1 MAVGSMLRT
10 TIAVAI
16 VVGIAGTTAAGQTRS
31 TGARRGTAG
40 GGAARGTA
48 NPNKAKLRTPS
59 ALTEKAPD
67 SYKVKLDTSK
77 GPVVIE
83 VHRDWSPLGA
93 DRFYNLVSNGFFDGV
108 RFFRVI
114 PNFMAQFGINGNP
127 AVNAAWDKVDLKDD
141 PGGKQSNTRGTVSYG
156 NTGQPNS
163 RGTQVFINYKDNSF
177 LDAQRFTPFGMVVEG
192 MDAADKLNAEYGS
205 NPQNQQGQIVK
216 EGNKFLIANYPKLDY
231 VKTATVVK

>member
-1 MAVGSMLRT
+1 MRRVSVIAAVWSVA
-10 TIAVAI
+10 AVSAFA
-16 VVGIAGTTAAGQTRS
+16 VLATAVSGQSALGKTS
-31 TGARRGTAG
+31 KLLTPAALTAK
-40 GGAARGTA
+40 APALF
-48 NPNKAKLRTPS
+48 KAKL
-59 ALTEKAPD
+59 
-67 SYKVKLDTSK
+67 DTTK
-77 GPVVIE
+77 GVIVIE

-141 PGGKQSNTRGTVSYG
+141 PGGKQSNTRGTISYG

-177 LDAQRFTPFGMVVEG
+177 LDAQRFTPFGTVVEG
-192 MDAADKLNAEYGS
+192 MEVADKLNAEYGS
-205 NPQNQQGQIVK
+205 NPQNQQGKIVT
-216 EGNKFLIANYPKLDY
+216 EGNKFLIANFPKLDY

>member
-1 MAVGSMLRT
+1 MRRVFVTAVSS
-10 TIAVAI
+10 VAALSALAALSP
-16 VVGIAGTTAAGQTRS
+16 VAAAQSALGKTSKLLTPAALTAKAP
-31 TGARRGTAG
+31 ALF
-40 GGAARGTA
+40 
-48 NPNKAKLRTPS
+48 KAKF
-59 ALTEKAPD
+59 
-67 SYKVKLDTSK
+67 DTTK
-77 GPVVIE
+77 GVIVIE

-141 PGGKQSNTRGTVSYG
+141 PSGKQSNKRGTISYG
-156 NTGQPNS
+156 NTGRPNS

-177 LDAQRFTPFGMVVEG
+177 LDTQPAPFTPFGMVVEG
-192 MDAADKLNAEYGS
+192 MDVADKLNAEYGS
-205 NPQNQQGQIVK
+205 NPQNQQGKIVA

>member
-1 MAVGSMLRT
+1 MRRVSVTAALWSAAALF
-10 TIAVAI
+10 AVAALSP
-16 VVGIAGTTAAGQTRS
+16 VAAGQSALGKTS
-31 TGARRGTAG
+31 KLLTPAALTAK
-40 GGAARGTA
+40 APALF
-48 NPNKAKLRTPS
+48 KAKL
-59 ALTEKAPD
+59 
-67 SYKVKLDTSK
+67 DTTK
-77 GPVVIE
+77 GVIVIE

-141 PGGKQSNTRGTVSYG
+141 PGGKQSNTRGTISYG

-205 NPQNQQGQIVK
+205 NPQNQQGKIVA

-231 VKTATVVK
+231 VKTATVVQ

>member
-1 MAVGSMLRT
+1 MRRVSVIAAVWSVA
-10 TIAVAI
+10 AVSAFA
-16 VVGIAGTTAAGQTRS
+16 VLATAVSGQSALGKTS
-31 TGARRGTAG
+31 KLLTPAALTAK
-40 GGAARGTA
+40 A
-48 NPNKAKLRTPS
+48 PELFKAKL
-59 ALTEKAPD
+59 
-67 SYKVKLDTSK
+67 DTTK
-77 GPVVIE
+77 GVIVIE

-141 PGGKQSNTRGTVSYG
+141 PGGKQSNTRGTISYG

-177 LDAQRFTPFGMVVEG
+177 LDAQRFTPFGTVVEG
-192 MDAADKLNAEYGS
+192 MEVADKLNAEYGS
-205 NPQNQQGQIVK
+205 NPQNQQGKIVT
-216 EGNKFLIANYPKLDY
+216 EGNKFLIANFPKLDY
-231 VKTATVVK
+231 IKTATVVK

>member
-1 MAVGSMLRT
+1 MRRVSVIAAVWSVA
-10 TIAVAI
+10 AVSAFA
-16 VVGIAGTTAAGQTRS
+16 VLATAVSGQSALGKTS
-31 TGARRGTAG
+31 KLLTPAALTAK
-40 GGAARGTA
+40 APALF
-48 NPNKAKLRTPS
+48 KAKL
-59 ALTEKAPD
+59 
-67 SYKVKLDTSK
+67 DTTK
-77 GPVVIE
+77 GVIVIE

-177 LDAQRFTPFGMVVEG
+177 LDAQRFTPFGTVVEG
-192 MDAADKLNAEYGS
+192 MEVADKLNAEYGS
-205 NPQNQQGQIVK
+205 NPQNQQGKIVT
-216 EGNKFLIANYPKLDY
+216 EGNKFLIANFPKLDY

>member
-1 MAVGSMLRT
+1 MRRVSVIAAVCSVA
-10 TIAVAI
+10 AVSAFA
-16 VVGIAGTTAAGQTRS
+16 VLATAASGQSALGKTS
-31 TGARRGTAG
+31 KLLTPAALTAK
-40 GGAARGTA
+40 APALF
-48 NPNKAKLRTPS
+48 KAKL
-59 ALTEKAPD
+59 
-67 SYKVKLDTSK
+67 DTTK
-77 GPVVIE
+77 GVIVIE

-141 PGGKQSNTRGTVSYG
+141 PGGKQSNTRGTISYG

-177 LDAQRFTPFGMVVEG
+177 LDAQRFTPFGTVVEG
-192 MDAADKLNAEYGS
+192 MEVTDKLNAEYGS
-205 NPQNQQGQIVK
+205 NPQNQQGKIVT
-216 EGNKFLIANYPKLDY
+216 EGNKFLIANFPKLDY

>member
-1 MAVGSMLRT
+1 MRRVSVIAAVWSVA
-10 TIAVAI
+10 AVSAFA
-16 VVGIAGTTAAGQTRS
+16 VLATAVSGQSALGKTS
-31 TGARRGTAG
+31 KLLTPAALTAK
-40 GGAARGTA
+40 APALF
-48 NPNKAKLRTPS
+48 KAKL
-59 ALTEKAPD
+59 
-67 SYKVKLDTSK
+67 DTTK
-77 GPVVIE
+77 GVIVIE

-141 PGGKQSNTRGTVSYG
+141 PGGKQSNTRGTISYG

-177 LDAQRFTPFGMVVEG
+177 LDAQRFTPFGTVVEG
-192 MDAADKLNAEYGS
+192 MEVADKLNAEYGS
-205 NPQNQQGQIVK
+205 NPQNQQGKIVT
-216 EGNKFLIANYPKLDY
+216 EGNKFLIANFPKLDY
-231 VKTATVVK
+231 IKTATVVK

>member
-1 MAVGSMLRT
+1 MRRVSAIAAVWSVA
-10 TIAVAI
+10 AVSAF
-16 VVGIAGTTAAGQTRS
+16 ALLATAVSGQSALGKTS
-31 TGARRGTAG
+31 KLLNPAALTAK
-40 GGAARGTA
+40 A
-48 NPNKAKLRTPS
+48 PPLFKAKL
-59 ALTEKAPD
+59 
-67 SYKVKLDTSK
+67 DTTK
-77 GPVVIE
+77 GPIVIE

-114 PNFMAQFGINGNP
+114 PNFMAQFGINGTP

-177 LDAQRFTPFGMVVEG
+177 LDAQRFTPFGIVVEG

-205 NPQNQQGQIVK
+205 NPQNQQREIVTQ
-216 EGNKFLIANYPKLDY
+216 GNKFLIANYPKLDY
-231 VKTATVVK
+231 VKTGTIVK

>member
-1 MAVGSMLRT
+1 MRRVSVFAAVWSVA
-10 TIAVAI
+10 AVSAFA
-16 VVGIAGTTAAGQTRS
+16 VLATAVSGQSALGKTS
-31 TGARRGTAG
+31 KLLTPAALTAK
-40 GGAARGTA
+40 APALF
-48 NPNKAKLRTPS
+48 KAKL
-59 ALTEKAPD
+59 
-67 SYKVKLDTSK
+67 DTTK
-77 GPVVIE
+77 GVIVIE

-127 AVNAAWDKVDLKDD
+127 AVNSAWDKVDLKDD
-141 PGGKQSNTRGTVSYG
+141 PGGKQSNTRGTISYG

-177 LDAQRFTPFGMVVEG
+177 LDAQRFTPFGTVVEG
-192 MDAADKLNAEYGS
+192 MEVADKLNSEYGS
-205 NPQNQQGQIVK
+205 NPQNQQGKIVT
-216 EGNKFLIANYPKLDY
+216 EGNKFLVANFPKLDY

>member
-1 MAVGSMLRT
+1 MRRVSVIAAVWSVA
-10 TIAVAI
+10 AVSAFA
-16 VVGIAGTTAAGQTRS
+16 VLATAVSGQSALGKTS
-31 TGARRGTAG
+31 KLLTPAALTAK
-40 GGAARGTA
+40 APALF
-48 NPNKAKLRTPS
+48 KAKL
-59 ALTEKAPD
+59 
-67 SYKVKLDTSK
+67 DTTK
-77 GPVVIE
+77 GVIVIE

-177 LDAQRFTPFGMVVEG
+177 LDAQRFTPFGTVVEG
-192 MDAADKLNAEYGS
+192 MEVADKLNAEYGS
-205 NPQNQQGQIVK
+205 NPQNQQGKIVT
-216 EGNKFLIANYPKLDY
+216 EGNKFLIANFPKLDY
-231 VKTATVVK
+231 IKTATVVK

>member
-1 MAVGSMLRT
+1 MRRVSVIAAVWSVA
-10 TIAVAI
+10 AVSAFA
-16 VVGIAGTTAAGQTRS
+16 VLATAASGQSALGKTS
-31 TGARRGTAG
+31 KLLTPAALTAK
-40 GGAARGTA
+40 A
-48 NPNKAKLRTPS
+48 PEIFKAKL
-59 ALTEKAPD
+59 
-67 SYKVKLDTSK
+67 DTTK
-77 GPVVIE
+77 GVIVIE

-141 PGGKQSNTRGTVSYG
+141 PGGKQSNTRGTISYG

-177 LDAQRFTPFGMVVEG
+177 LDAQRFTPFGTVVEG
-192 MDAADKLNAEYGS
+192 MEFADKLNAEYGS
-205 NPQNQQGQIVK
+205 NPQNQQGKIVT
-216 EGNKFLIANYPKLDY
+216 EGNKFLIANFPKLDY